1 MLREIAVALKNWHS
15 VKEALEMPYNEEYD
29 NFLCELLRLQKNC
42 MCKIS
47 EDYSR
52 VIVSY
57 RGSTYAFPARLY
69 YGLYRME
76 VLTNFTDKA
85 KVICY
90 RSGMRPR
97 LSTLLRFYVAFV
109 ERAENERVNTIH
121 AEDSQFFAD
130 QRHAL
135 QSKLNF
141 KE

>member
-15 VKEALEMPYNEEYD
+15 IKEVLDAPYNEEYD
-29 NFLCELLRLQKNC
+29 NFLCELLRIQKNC
-42 MCKIS
+42 VCKIS

-57 RGSTYAFPARLY
+57 RGSTYAFPVRLC

-109 ERAENERVNTIH
+109 ERAKNERIATIH
-121 AEDSQFFAD
+121 ADDSQFFAD
-130 QRHAL
+130 QHHAL
-135 QSKLNF
+135 RVKLNF
-141 KE
+141 K

>member
-15 VKEALEMPYNEEYD
+15 VKEALDAPYNEEYD
-29 NFLCELLRLQKNC
+29 NFLCELLSIQKNC
-42 MCKIS
+42 ACKIS

-52 VIVSY
+52 VVVSY
-57 RGSTYAFPARLY
+57 RGSTYAFPVRLC

-109 ERAENERVNTIH
+109 ERAKNERVATIH
-121 AEDSQFFAD
+121 ADDSQFFAD
-130 QRHAL
+130 QHHAL
-135 QSKLNF
+135 RVKLNF
-141 KE
+141 K

>member
-1 MLREIAVALKNWHS
+1 MLREIVVALKNWHS
-15 VKEALEMPYNEEYD
+15 VKEVLDTPYNEEYD
-29 NFLCELLRLQKNC
+29 NFLCELLRIQKNC
-42 MCKIS
+42 VCKIS

-57 RGSTYAFPARLY
+57 RGSTYAFPVRLC

-109 ERAENERVNTIH
+109 ERAKNERVATIH
-121 AEDSQFFAD
+121 ADDSQFFAD
-130 QRHAL
+130 QHHAL
-135 QSKLNF
+135 RVKLNF
-141 KE
+141 K